1 MMDTPSSITVNV
13 INTNV
18 SKECDEADKEVNV

>member
-1 MMDTPSSITVNV
+1 MDTPSPLTGNI
-13 INTNV
+13 INANV